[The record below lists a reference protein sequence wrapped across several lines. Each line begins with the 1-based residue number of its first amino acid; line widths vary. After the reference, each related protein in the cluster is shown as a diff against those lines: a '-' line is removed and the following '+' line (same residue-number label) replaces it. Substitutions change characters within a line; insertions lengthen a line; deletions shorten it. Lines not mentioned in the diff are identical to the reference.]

1 MVYGQRNWRN
11 CCWNI
16 IQLDGNSYHVDVSAC
31 LTLVIDQGFLLPD
44 ETMWTL
50 YRWDISSYPPC
61 NGELRYE
68 DLRPAPEEAETEESE
83 GSPEGEPADDQTDLD
98 PGAKE

>member
-1 MVYGQRNWRN
+1 M
-11 CCWNI
+11 
-16 IQLDGNSYHVDVSAC
+16 
-31 LTLVIDQGFLLPD
+31 TLGMDQGFLLPD

-68 DLRPAPEEAETEESE
+68 DLRPMPEEKDEGEITAAEESPS
-83 GSPEGEPADDQTDLD
+83 GDDQDALES
-98 PGAKE
+98 GAIE